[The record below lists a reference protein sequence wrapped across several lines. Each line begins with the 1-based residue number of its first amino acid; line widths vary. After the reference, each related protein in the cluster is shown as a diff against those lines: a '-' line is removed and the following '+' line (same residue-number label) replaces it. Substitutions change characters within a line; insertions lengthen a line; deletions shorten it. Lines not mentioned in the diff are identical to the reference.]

1 MHDST
6 LDLFEQQ
13 EEEQAKRFAEWASE
27 KAKELGVTEEYFQM
41 EFL

>member
-6 LDLFEQQ
+6 LDLFEQKEDENAQ
-13 EEEQAKRFAEWASE
+13 KFAEWVRE
-27 KAKELGVTEEYFQM
+27 KAKELGITEDYFQM